1 VKVDFRLISAT
12 NRNLLELVKAG
23 HFREDLFYRLHIFP
37 ITMPPLR
44 ERLEDVSDLVRR
56 FVTRFAAEEGK
67 RVRSVSAEAIQMLTS
82 YRWPGNVRQLENAVF
97 RAVVLA
103 DTDEI
108 GVAEFPQI
116 AAQVPGFEAFAAPQP
131 LAAPKPAQE
140 SASTPLVI
148 DAPETAPAAAADT
161 LSLLGADG
169 HMRLMEEI
177 EASAIRFAI
186 AHYRGRMTEVS
197 RRLGIGRS
205 TLYRKLKDLGLATG
219 PEGEGAEMQETGV
232 AGK

>member
-1 VKVDFRLISAT
+1 
-12 NRNLLELVKAG
+12 
-23 HFREDLFYRLHIFP
+23 
-37 ITMPPLR
+37 
-44 ERLEDVSDLVRR
+44 
-56 FVTRFAAEEGK
+56 
-67 RVRSVSAEAIQMLTS
+67 VRSVSAEAIKMLTS

-131 LAAPKPAQE
+131 LPAPRPAQE
-140 SASTPLVI
+140 PVSAPLVI
-148 DAPETAPAAAADT
+148 DAPETAPAASVDSIP
-161 LSLLGADG
+161 LVGADG
-169 HMRLMEEI
+169 HVRSMEEI
-177 EASAIRFAI
+177 EATAIRFAI

-205 TLYRKLKDLGLATG
+205 TLYRKLKDLGVATG
-219 PEGEGAEMQETGV
+219 PEDEPAEMQETAV
-232 AGK
+232 SGK

>member
-1 VKVDFRLISAT
+1 
-12 NRNLLELVKAG
+12 
-23 HFREDLFYRLHIFP
+23 
-37 ITMPPLR
+37 
-44 ERLEDVSDLVRR
+44 
-56 FVTRFAAEEGK
+56 
-67 RVRSVSAEAIQMLTS
+67 
-82 YRWPGNVRQLENAVF
+82 VF

-131 LAAPKPAQE
+131 LPVARLAHEPV
-140 SASTPLVI
+140 SAPLVI
-148 DAPETAPAAAADT
+148 DAPETAPATSAD
-161 LSLLGADG
+161 SLALMGADG
-169 HMRLMEEI
+169 HVRSMEEI
-177 EASAIRFAI
+177 EATTIRFAI

-205 TLYRKLKDLGLATG
+205 TLYRKLKDLGVATG
-219 PEGEGAEMQETGV
+219 PEDEPAEMHETGV